1 MDLLHLT
8 LRQLRTFVAV
18 ARGGTTMAASATLAM
33 SQSATSASLN
43 ELERSLALRL
53 FDRAGRRLALND
65 NGRAL
70 LPRALALLDGAADIE
85 RLARAGGALQE
96 LRIGASTTIGNYLL
110 PTLLAR
116 YLNGGQR
123 PDGPWRSTVSIGNT
137 EAISAALA
145 AFELDVGLIEGRC
158 TQPSLVARPWRRDRL
173 RVVAAPSIAAAA
185 LARHG
190 RRVPIGALREF
201 VWLLREP
208 GSGTRQATDELLLPH
223 LRSYRR
229 SIELASS
236 EAIKRAVAEGL
247 GIACLSHSVVAD
259 WIDLGRL
266 RQLPTT
272 LPLLTRQC
280 YLVMHRD
287 KLPSAALSRFLEL
300 AQDAHA

>member
-1 MDLLHLT
+1 
-8 LRQLRTFVAV
+8 
-18 ARGGTTMAASATLAM
+18 M
-33 SQSATSASLN
+33 S
-43 ELERSLALRL
+43 
-53 FDRAGRRLALND
+53 
-65 NGRAL
+65 
-70 LPRALALLDGAADIE
+70 
-85 RLARAGGALQE
+85 
-96 LRIGASTTIGNYLL
+96 
-110 PTLLAR
+110 
-116 YLNGGQR
+116 
-123 PDGPWRSTVSIGNT
+123 
-137 EAISAALA
+137 
-145 AFELDVGLIEGRC
+145 
-158 TQPSLVARPWRRDRL
+158 
-173 RVVAAPSIAAAA
+173 AAPSIAAAA